1 MRDKLIK
8 YFNAGYPAIV
18 IQTTEEARALMELKK
33 AADECEKGFSQWD
46 AIDGFRTVCEG
57 KRAILPPNNSA
68 QDVLEALSVSTE
80 RTIMV
85 FCGLSVFPIDR
96 DPMLNRAI
104 KRLITRCTRTVS
116 HIVILAPNFQ
126 PPANIANDVVVMD
139 LDLPDEAAIGA
150 ILDGSVESV
159 EEDFKV
165 SIDLSD
171 SQRNE
176 LVRAAAGM
184 TTTEIENAFFLA
196 YIETEKFDPLVVHR
210 EKVQAVKRS
219 GMLELI
225 EPDAR
230 GMESVGGL
238 TNLKEYV
245 RRRRRAFTPKARK
258 YQLPTPRGIMVA
270 GVPGTGKS
278 LSAKAVGSVLGIP
291 TLRFDIGVL
300 FNSLVGESE
309 RRTRETLALAEAVAP
324 VVLWIDEVE
333 KGLAGASGGV
343 NDSGVTKRVFGTI
356 LSWMQE
362 RKKPVFLFLTA
373 NDVNSLPAELLRK
386 GRLDEIF
393 AIDLPSEFERREI
406 FRIHIEK
413 RGRDPDKFDI
423 NALAATSR
431 DFTGSEIEE
440 SIIEA
445 MYNAFDEDREFKTM
459 DIGDA
464 IGRTVPLVKTAK
476 EQIDN
481 LRAWAANRAR
491 PASAKEEKKLK
502 IGVGNRRLA
511 N

>member
-1 MRDKLIK
+1 MREKLVR
-8 YFNAGYPAIV
+8 YFRAGYPAIA
-18 IQTTEEARALMELKK
+18 IQTTEEKRTFIELKK
-33 AADECEKGFSQWD
+33 AAEACEKGLSLWD
-46 AIDGFRTVCEG
+46 AIDGFQLAYVG
-57 KRAILPPNNSA
+57 KDAELPPNKDA
-68 QDVLEALSVSTE
+68 KDVFEALSVSTK

-85 FCGLSVFPIDR
+85 FCGLTVFPIDR
-96 DPMLNRAI
+96 DPILNRAI
-104 KRLITRCTRTVS
+104 KRLITECTKNGS
-116 HIVILAPNFQ
+116 HIVILAPIFQ
-126 PPANIANDVVVMD
+126 PPPNIANDVVVMD
-139 LDLPDEAAIGA
+139 FDLPDEAAIGM
-150 ILDGSVESV
+150 ILDGSVKSIER
-159 EEDFKV
+159 DFKV
-165 SIDLSD
+165 SLGMDD
-171 SQRNE
+171 GKRNE
-176 LVRAAAGM
+176 LIRAAAGM

-196 YIETEKFDPLVVHR
+196 YIETNKVDPLIVHR

-225 EPDAR
+225 EPNSK

-333 KGLAGASGGV
+333 KGLAGASGGA

-413 RGRDPDKFDI
+413 RGRDPEKFDI
-423 NALAATSR
+423 AALAASAR

-445 MYNAFDEDREFKTM
+445 MYNAFDEDREFETV
-459 DIGDA
+459 DIGNA

-476 EQIDN
+476 EQIDG
-481 LRAWAANRAR
+481 LRAWAENRAR
-491 PASAKEEKKLK
+491 PASAREDEKLELE
-502 IGVGNRRLA
+502 VGNRRFT